1 MKVEFRGELG
11 SEVLPAIS
19 VVNVQKSPSMYV
31 RLNLILLLPTN
42 SVKIKKKNCE
52 NPISHFLNK
61 QAYSVNVSS

>member
-42 SVKIKKKNCE
+42 SVKIKKKKLVK
-52 NPISHFLNK
+52 IL
-61 QAYSVNVSS
+61 SVIF